1 MEEEAEE
8 EVVAGA
14 CDTQLVSR
22 EHEEEED
29 QGLDGRFVDRSCP
42 PLH

>member
-22 EHEEEED
+22 EHVEEED
-29 QGLDGRFVDRSCP
+29 KGLDGRLIDRSS
-42 PLH
+42 PLRQ